1 MRLHRVRSRT
11 TEVAFTGWRASTPGD
26 RAVKKELRGVLKQFA
41 LPVKGELFDRG
52 FLYMEQLSIPVDQD
66 LLRGLL
72 RGRFVVGAFDE
83 LAVLELRAGAD
94 QCHEMGCVDRPP
106 A

>member
-1 MRLHRVRSRT
+1 MPDDEFSLRYSDLVTDSYDCVDRIVLN
-11 TEVAFTGWRASTPGD
+11 AF
-26 RAVKKELRGVLKQFA
+26 
-41 LPVKGELFDRG
+41 
-52 FLYMEQLSIPVDQD
+52 EQLSIPVDQD

>member
-1 MRLHRVRSRT
+1 MSLGALNACTRTGSAATGTSRALDRWLIGVVRSPR
-11 TEVAFTGWRASTPGD
+11 
-26 RAVKKELRGVLKQFA
+26 
-41 LPVKGELFDRG
+41 
-52 FLYMEQLSIPVDQD
+52 EQLSIPVDQD